1 MAYEL
6 WDAEL
11 GVSLGRYATETE
23 ALAAVRTLCEQSAG
37 LRAALGLIE
46 NDRTI
51 VATGDVLVER
61 AVSRA

>member
-11 GVSLGRYATETE
+11 CVSLGRYATETE
-23 ALAAVRTLCEQSAG
+23 PLAAVRTLCEQSAG